1 MLPQGFRLAPLF
13 GEEFLMAKIIPDLLL
28 NFSATCLLV
37 GRLLGHNP
45 HHAAEKGTGAGLG
58 DGRAA
63 RKTGSQKEQ
72 RNLGS
77 HFTPLSR
84 FDPYHSGLPCQLLL
98 RRIKNRQVGRRD
110 LIGVSSADIVLCQ
123 VETRDWPGVI
133 KESMAQGWSGVFE
146 LKNGEKTGPGYTEP
160 SMPASSLRAKSN
172 GTLREN
178 HGND

>member
-1 MLPQGFRLAPLF
+1 
-13 GEEFLMAKIIPDLLL
+13 MAKIIPDLLL

-45 HHAAEKGTGAGLG
+45 HHAAEKGSGAGLG

-84 FDPYHSGLPCQLLL
+84 FDPYHTGLPCQLLL
-98 RRIKNRQVGRRD
+98 RRRKDTLKSTRSKGTRQYCPKVRKGTEKATTGICLQGLQEALQTFKAGCCALFKR
-110 LIGVSSADIVLCQ
+110 LSA
-123 VETRDWPGVI
+123 
-133 KESMAQGWSGVFE
+133 
-146 LKNGEKTGPGYTEP
+146 TGLPK
-160 SMPASSLRAKSN
+160 A
-172 GTLREN
+172 
-178 HGND
+178 